1 MELLRFNQDVFG
13 QKMLVGMNWEVLW
26 VPVAAAA
33 GVILLNLLFRV
44 IRKPG

>member
-26 VPVAAAA
+26 VPVAAAVA
-33 GVILLNLLFRV
+33 VILLNLLFRI

>member
-1 MELLRFNQDVFG
+1 MELLRYNQDVFG

-33 GVILLNLLFRV
+33 VVILLNLLFRF
-44 IRKPG
+44 IRRPG